1 MVEPSGDETLLT
13 YVELAE
19 RLGCAP
25 DTARLRAKR
34 RGWRIEHGN
43 DGKARVRVPSGMLPD
58 VPPERPRR
66 DADDLPTV
74 GELLAEL
81 GEARDDAAAARREAE
96 VANVRLGTV
105 FRTGRGGSRRR
116 RGGRRSAGPG
126 SPGRA
131 GPGAGPAAC
140 WRATTRN
147 RARPRTAPCR
157 ARSRATRRPPGCRA
171 GCRP

>member
-1 MVEPSGDETLLT
+1 MVEPSVDETLLT
-13 YVELAE
+13 YVELGE

-34 RGWRIEHGN
+34 RGWRVEHGN
-43 DGKARVRVPSGMLPD
+43 DGKARVRVPPGMLPD

-96 VANVRLGTV
+96 VANVRLEERERAHEAET
-105 FRTGRGGSRRR
+105 RLLRDELARERERIGRLE
-116 RGGRRSAGPG
+116 
-126 SPGRA
+126 
-131 GPGAGPAAC
+131 
-140 WRATTRN
+140 TELLEL
-147 RARPRTAPCR
+147 
-157 ARSRATRRPPGCRA
+157 RRPWWRRLRGR
-171 GCRP
+171 

>member
-1 MVEPSGDETLLT
+1 MDEPSGDETLLT
-13 YVELAE
+13 YAELAE

-34 RGWRIEHGN
+34 RGWRVEHGN

-96 VANVRLGTV
+96 VANVRLEERERAHDAET
-105 FRTGRGGSRRR
+105 RLLRDELARERERIGRLE
-116 RGGRRSAGPG
+116 AELLEL
-126 SPGRA
+126 
-131 GPGAGPAAC
+131 
-140 WRATTRN
+140 
-147 RARPRTAPCR
+147 
-157 ARSRATRRPPGCRA
+157 RRPWWRRLRGR
-171 GCRP
+171 